1 VLSCHQGLA
10 FRATH
15 QVVVG
20 DATWQAIT
28 TYNCKYHD
36 KWKNTVYHLQPQRKK
51 DKFKASGVKADIPMM
66 LMVNHQVVAVEMS
79 TRLQAAQWEI

>member
-1 VLSCHQGLA
+1 
-10 FRATH
+10 
-15 QVVVG
+15 
-20 DATWQAIT
+20 
-28 TYNCKYHD
+28 
-36 KWKNTVYHLQPQRKK
+36 LQPQRKK